1 MTAKESINSLNAKST
16 NKFVHITAQYKQ
28 NCLYMHVENTYTHQL
43 VKSGRKIFSTKR
55 TSRLHGYGLPSM
67 QHIVNKYDG
76 LLLTEDNNNVF
87 ELKIILYS
95 T

>member
-1 MTAKESINSLNAKST
+1 MYI
-16 NKFVHITAQYKQ
+16 HI
-28 NCLYMHVENTYTHQL
+28 ENTYTHQL
-43 VKSGRKIFSTKR
+43 VKSGKIFFSTKK
-55 TSRLHGYGLPSM
+55 TSRLHGYGLPSI

-76 LLLTEDNNNVF
+76 MLLTEDKNSLF